1 MELVVDL
8 STGGVELRHRD
19 DMGRF
24 SVQAQLH
31 RDDDGEERG
40 ALGALAA
47 ALSVHD
53 AGTVDPDGHVFVPA
67 QVVRRLADDAARQDH
82 DDLGSD
88 WDEAFAAMLHAAGT
102 RGWIAD
108 DGSIKAHVEWA
119 NS

>member
-19 DMGRF
+19 EMGKF

-31 RDDDGEERG
+31 DDDDGEERG

-53 AGTVDPDGHVFVPA
+53 AGTVDPEGFVFVPA
-67 QVVRRLADDAARQDH
+67 QVVRRLAGDAATQDH
-82 DDLGSD
+82 ENLGSE
-88 WDEAFAAMLHAAGT
+88 WDDAFAAMLEAADT

-108 DGSIKAHVEWA
+108 DGSIKAHIEWA
-119 NS
+119 KS